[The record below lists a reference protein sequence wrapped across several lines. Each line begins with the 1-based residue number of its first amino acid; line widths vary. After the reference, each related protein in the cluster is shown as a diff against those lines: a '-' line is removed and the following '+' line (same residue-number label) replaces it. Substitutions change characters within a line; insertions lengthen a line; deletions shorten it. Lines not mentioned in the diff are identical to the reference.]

1 MTATCAIC
9 RAPVGRGIFTTAQG
23 EPCHY
28 WCREK
33 YVQDQTQ
40 ETARQIKRGGGRT
53 LPTSQAMLETHD
65 AA

>member
-1 MTATCAIC
+1 MTAICALC
-9 RAPVGRGIFTTAQG
+9 HEPVGRGIFTTPTG

-33 YVQDQTQ
+33 HVQDATQ
-40 ETARQIKRGGGRT
+40 ATAKAIKSRGGRT
-53 LPTSQAMLETHD
+53 LPPPSMLESHD